1 MLSLEKYVQFVWY
14 TKMWVKAEYTE
25 PCCHLQ
31 VGHEVLL
38 DKWELQDCLRLA
50 FSLQFFLLINSA
62 RIGNKSDTIAK
73 NITAETV
80 SPSYQI

>member
-1 MLSLEKYVQFVWY
+1 MGTSRLSQACFLTAV
-14 TKMWVKAEYTE
+14 
-25 PCCHLQ
+25 
-31 VGHEVLL
+31 
-38 DKWELQDCLRLA
+38 
-50 FSLQFFLLINSA
+50 FLLINSA